1 LSTSLIFVGLVFG
14 SVGFGYLVYGWRQH
28 AVVPLMCGLALMTVP
43 YVVANIAV
51 LAVVGIALVVAP
63 YFVRF

>member
-14 SVGFGYLVYGWRQH
+14 SVGSGYLVYGWRQH
-28 AVVPLMCGLALMTVP
+28 AFVPLICGLALMAAP

-51 LAVVGIALVVAP
+51 LVVLGIALVVAP
-63 YFVRF
+63 YFVRR